1 LEGDESMPVNF
12 LAASGLIKSKSE
24 AKRLVS
30 SNALSVNDEKYTDPY
45 ASLAKGEYTIKCGKK
60 GFLLLTV
67 K

>member
-1 LEGDESMPVNF
+1 MPVNF

-60 GFLLLTV
+60 GFCF
-67 K
+67 